1 MLITIRLEILLYPNK
16 IKLEQRRGKK
26 RSPMIRKMKMGCG
39 SSYVVSIG
47 LTKVLC
53 FIPDQNDIYL
63 ASGCS
68 TSALQ
73 F

>member
-1 MLITIRLEILLYPNK
+1 MMR
-16 IKLEQRRGKK
+16 KL
-26 RSPMIRKMKMGCG
+26 KMGCG